1 PKSRFK
7 AQKPKKGGSLFVGL
21 IQSHAEDGKRP
32 KPHPKIAFLT
42 GIDNIQRLRRLSW
55 RLKPPDNSPI
65 LTNLGSLK
73 DFTTFIYFG
82 AGKMAPIGV
91 LVVGFLSMVSMV
103 QGYNGGWVD
112 AHATFYGGGD
122 ASGTMVI
129 TRLKLYCA
137 CGACGYGNLYSQGT
151 KEFVFRARTC
161 SESIQLKP
169 KSMDLKEELNK
180 NLYEPLEP
188 YATGFFP

>member
-1 PKSRFK
+1 
-7 AQKPKKGGSLFVGL
+7 
-21 IQSHAEDGKRP
+21 
-32 KPHPKIAFLT
+32 
-42 GIDNIQRLRRLSW
+42 
-55 RLKPPDNSPI
+55 
-65 LTNLGSLK
+65 
-73 DFTTFIYFG
+73 
-82 AGKMAPIGV
+82 MAPIGV

-122 ASGTMVI
+122 APGTMG
-129 TRLKLYCA
+129 
-137 CGACGYGNLYSQGT
+137 GACGYGNLYSQGT